1 MQAPRTVT
9 GWLLTRLLN
18 AWRFGE
24 AVDARVRAQLA
35 HARFSSP
42 AGVPLAPVP
51 PQWRAVATDEPR
63 PPMGSGA
70 IFITARFRT
79 GSTFLWQLFN
89 ALPGFAAFYEPLN
102 ERHGDDRPWQ
112 ASDPTHRG
120 AGDYRQHY
128 ARVGERRA
136 LHRMDWT
143 YRNLYMDT
151 GDRDAALE
159 AWIAALC
166 APAELTPVLQFNRV
180 DFRLRWLRHYF
191 PGARLLHLYRAPREQ
206 WLSTLGKSPVTAAMS
221 VAEFAAHDHF
231 YLLPWAR
238 DLARVYPFLLPERHR
253 SPYALHYLIWR
264 LSFAH
269 GQHYADYSFSFEQL
283 VADVPGVMRD
293 ALAACGRHLP
303 AAALDALRAVS
314 DPPALERWPGFAS
327 ADWFGAIEADC
338 DRQLEAAFG
347 PCRG

>member
-1 MQAPRTVT
+1 MT
-9 GWLLTRLLN
+9 GWLLDRLLG

-24 AVDARVRAQLA
+24 AVDSRIREHVA
-35 HARFSSP
+35 HARFSA
-42 AGVPLAPVP
+42 AGDVPLAPVP
-51 PQWRAVATDEPR
+51 PQWRVPAR
-63 PPMGSGA
+63 SGHQPPAGSGA

-102 ERHGDDRPWQ
+102 ERHGDDRPWR

-120 AGDYRQHY
+120 AGDYRAHY
-128 ARVGERRA
+128 ARVGDLRA

-143 YRNLYMDT
+143 YRNLYLDT

-159 AWIAALC
+159 AYIGALC
-166 APAELTPVLQFNRV
+166 AVTELRPVLQFNRV
-180 DFRLRWLRHYF
+180 DFRLRWLRQHF
-191 PGARLLHLYRAPREQ
+191 PGARLLHLYRSPREQ
-206 WLSTLGKSPVTAAMS
+206 WLSMIGKTPVNAQTS

-238 DLARVYPFLLPERHR
+238 DLARVYPFLLPSRHQ

-283 VADVPGVMRD
+283 VADVASVMQD
-293 ALAACGRHLP
+293 ALAACGQRVTPTAL
-303 AAALDALRAVS
+303 AALAAFN
-314 DPPALERWPGFAS
+314 DPPALERWPGFAPD
-327 ADWFGAIEADC
+327 AWFAAIEADC
-338 DRQLEAAFG
+338 DRQLDAAFA
-347 PCRG
+347 PCR